1 MTLFGFASG
10 GSSVHYHMLSE
21 KSKGLFHKAIS
32 MGGSALVNTA
42 YTVPRLQWAEKL
54 ASALGFNSTDET
66 ELLSF
71 LETAAPE
78 DIVREQNQ
86 LIPLAEGI
94 TSGSL
99 HAFGPTVEPYAT
111 AGIFMS
117 DEPSK
122 LLPNAWGNDIPF
134 IIGAGSMEY
143 LFLVPMLRSMDDLF
157 KSFTDFEMYIP
168 REHGLARN
176 TEKTKIYAEMLK
188 NVYYPV
194 FPPTK
199 TNIDGLI
206 YVSFVICR
214 VLSRD

>member
-1 MTLFGFASG
+1 
-10 GSSVHYHMLSE
+10 MLSE

-54 ASALGFNSTDET
+54 AARLGFNSTDET
-66 ELLSF
+66 EILSF
-71 LETAAPE
+71 LETAKPE

-86 LIPLAEGI
+86 LIPLDEGI

-99 HAFGPTVEPYAT
+99 HAFGPTIEPYTT

-122 LLPNAWGNDIPF
+122 LLPKAWGNDIPF

-176 TEKTKIYAEMLK
+176 TEKTKIYAEMLR

-206 YVSFVICR
+206 YVSFVIKLL
-214 VLSRD
+214 LSRD